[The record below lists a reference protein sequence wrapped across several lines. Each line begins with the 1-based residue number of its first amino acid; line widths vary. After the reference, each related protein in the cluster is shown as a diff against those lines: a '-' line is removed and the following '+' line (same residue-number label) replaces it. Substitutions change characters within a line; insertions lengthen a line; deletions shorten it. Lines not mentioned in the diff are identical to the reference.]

1 MLRAVNRTRTFRDY
15 SSLLKIDEKPDNR
28 WSIMYMDDRMVYQ
41 PKMVLD
47 GI

>member
-1 MLRAVNRTRTFRDY
+1 MLRAVNRARTFKDY